1 MFSRGILNG
10 LKIIIPV
17 GGQIRPN
24 SSVGESL
31 EWKNPQKKDKK
42 KNTSEVINRIIP
54 HFIPIRTFLVWN
66 PWKVLSRDT
75 SRHHWYIVN
84 NTIIRPIINKL
95 LILEWNNLTDP
106 VNMIITLRAPVKGHG
121 LLLTKWK

>member
-54 HFIPIRTFLVWN
+54 HFIPIRTFLVCN
-66 PWKVLSRDT
+66 P
-75 SRHHWYIVN
+75 
-84 NTIIRPIINKL
+84 
-95 LILEWNNLTDP
+95 
-106 VNMIITLRAPVKGHG
+106 
-121 LLLTKWK
+121 